1 MLNDDKPLRI
11 QVQTVH
17 ATTGVNLTDVSVEA
31 VVLECERSQVVAQ
44 ALTGAQGVAILDL
57 PHDAWRQ
64 RLLVRMVAG
73 PEEGVDVSR
82 AAIDGEAPTVLEV
95 TPAPE
100 LDRDHLALLADQL
113 VATRRVRAEDL
124 ASDLAAPTADSV
136 VRVLS
141 AGVRARLLTDLDQ
154 ALQRADAADRVEMPL
169 VDPAALRDGHL
180 RIVPIRELPH
190 LDLELSP
197 ATDIDLF
204 TKPGAGWDLFPWAK
218 PDDESYR
225 DYLRSVFVLFAHQ
238 QKLGVGAD
246 PNTFPGLVE
255 RQLTRRFFQDF
266 RTADR
271 TEVPLDRLLVPLV
284 TAVLTASDGSGFGFK
299 IPAAAL
305 PAQGTHTD
313 RQYLDALLALA
324 PVGVQEFANR
334 YRMPLTEPDSVTS
347 SPVKL
352 NIYTLSRIL
361 SDTAQGPVE
370 PPENVIEPQ
379 LPGVEGKPILW
390 TEVVGSA
397 PFFLRFDEWLARQ
410 QPFFAE
416 NLFAL
421 RTQVVG
427 ASSGPWLTDGRK
439 KFLEY
444 HKALP
449 STQSLTPYNGYFGS
463 MGEVQRSATFLLA
476 YGDADLKLTELVNAI
491 DKNQFATAARLADDA
506 KQLLNAAHPSPSAGE
521 TWEPELSVGNFPR
534 PLSLNRRRK
543 LKVSNITELAGVRGA
558 YPPDGFERFFD
569 LEQPEDL
576 WKDVVLFRIAR
587 DQATRLRTY
596 QLRFLLPM
604 LRATIRAGLGDLPGT
619 VDMLAGVTGF
629 YIGIAMLGTPA
640 GMVRH
645 PDSLVMHTRVVAGR
659 LRLNDPLGDRPYTAR
674 LTYDSERQ
682 LDGPFSLTPQL
693 RGPGSDVLIADPP
706 LLHPLEQ
713 RYARIVQADALLAWA
728 ETLYRTDDAA
738 SLERAR
744 ELYKAVIFLHG
755 EEPGT
760 SAYLPSRFLPPSF
773 VLIENPRVRNQ
784 IDRARLALHQL
795 DAGLNFYGY
804 NDDAVPTLRY
814 DTLVGAAQRWAVGAK
829 SAQTDYLAY
838 LGRVEQLDLD
848 LLAAKAQEQKA
859 RATVAIAAEQI
870 EIAKA
875 GVVVA
880 KKLVTDVEK
889 LIAAKQAEIADANSL
904 FTQFGDYFSGMKSS
918 VSSMVDIG
926 KGASEG
932 WTSLSTSGVGDA
944 LGLGSGGGA
953 SGGASGGAAAGSE
966 SVGLGSAMGGL
977 GVVGGFAAFA
987 VLSTTTLQGMA
998 DAATTRQ
1005 GELMALTNEA
1015 LPAAH
1020 AAVRVQERNVTIAN
1034 LHGQIAATDLAYAR
1048 DLVNYQNERFLNRDF
1063 WEALAGVARRSLH
1076 RYLDLAGQGAWFAE
1090 RALAYRLATP
1100 IRVIRIGYFDARM
1113 RDVGG
1118 VDRLAL
1124 DLAELEAL
1132 RLAAA
1137 RVTVPLTVTY
1147 SLSRDLP
1154 LAFGQLK
1161 ASGTCNFTLTDDA
1174 LMTAHPG
1181 TFAHRIRAVD
1191 VQVDAPGT
1199 AVPARGILTNSGFS
1213 LLRREST
1220 GPRVPLLRFADA
1232 YPVSEFRLRADMA
1245 LHGLPG
1251 EHLLPFEGAGF
1262 TTTWTLELPK
1272 ASNPV
1277 GLNRITDVRIT
1288 FDVQGVYEV
1297 PPAAAALAPQPV
1309 SRAVFVSALAIDS
1322 TGLKTLRTA
1331 TQPQGT
1337 ITFGLDR
1344 LALPANAVITNLAV
1358 VLPGVDGGTFQGTL
1372 RFGGTA
1378 PTSFDIDDGLAMS
1391 NAGVLSDGNPANVQ
1405 PLNAAAKGSAARPA
1419 IMTITKGTDA
1429 ARLAAARDA
1438 LLWVEYSVP

>member
-1 MLNDDKPLRI
+1 M
-11 QVQTVH
+11 
-17 ATTGVNLTDVSVEA
+17 
-31 VVLECERSQVVAQ
+31 
-44 ALTGAQGVAILDL
+44 
-57 PHDAWRQ
+57 
-64 RLLVRMVAG
+64 
-73 PEEGVDVSR
+73 
-82 AAIDGEAPTVLEV
+82 
-95 TPAPE
+95 
-100 LDRDHLALLADQL
+100 
-113 VATRRVRAEDL
+113 
-124 ASDLAAPTADSV
+124 
-136 VRVLS
+136 
-141 AGVRARLLTDLDQ
+141 
-154 ALQRADAADRVEMPL
+154 
-169 VDPAALRDGHL
+169 
-180 RIVPIRELPH
+180 
-190 LDLELSP
+190 
-197 ATDIDLF
+197 
-204 TKPGAGWDLFPWAK
+204 
-218 PDDESYR
+218 
-225 DYLRSVFVLFAHQ
+225 
-238 QKLGVGAD
+238 
-246 PNTFPGLVE
+246 
-255 RQLTRRFFQDF
+255 
-266 RTADR
+266 
-271 TEVPLDRLLVPLV
+271 
-284 TAVLTASDGSGFGFK
+284 
-299 IPAAAL
+299 
-305 PAQGTHTD
+305 
-313 RQYLDALLALA
+313 
-324 PVGVQEFANR
+324 
-334 YRMPLTEPDSVTS
+334 
-347 SPVKL
+347 
-352 NIYTLSRIL
+352 
-361 SDTAQGPVE
+361 
-370 PPENVIEPQ
+370 
-379 LPGVEGKPILW
+379 
-390 TEVVGSA
+390 
-397 PFFLRFDEWLARQ
+397 
-410 QPFFAE
+410 
-416 NLFAL
+416 
-421 RTQVVG
+421 
-427 ASSGPWLTDGRK
+427 
-439 KFLEY
+439 
-444 HKALP
+444 
-449 STQSLTPYNGYFGS
+449 
-463 MGEVQRSATFLLA
+463 
-476 YGDADLKLTELVNAI
+476 
-491 DKNQFATAARLADDA
+491 
-506 KQLLNAAHPSPSAGE
+506 
-521 TWEPELSVGNFPR
+521 
-534 PLSLNRRRK
+534 
-543 LKVSNITELAGVRGA
+543 SNITELAGVRGT
-558 YPPDGFERFFD
+558 YPPDGFERFFELARPD
-569 LEQPEDL
+569 DL
-576 WKDVVLFRIAR
+576 WKDVVHFRIAR

-604 LRATIRAGLGDLPGT
+604 FRATIRAGLGDLPGT
-619 VDMLAGVTGF
+619 VDMLASVTGF

-659 LRLNDPLGDRPYTAR
+659 LRWNDPLGDRPYTAR
-674 LTYDSERQ
+674 LMYDSERQ

-693 RGPGSDVLIADPP
+693 RGPGSDVLTADPP
-706 LLHPLEQ
+706 LLHPLEE

-728 ETLYRTDDAA
+728 EALYRTDDAA

-744 ELYKAVIFLHG
+744 ELYKAVVFLHG
-755 EEPGT
+755 EDPGT
-760 SAYLPSRFLPPSF
+760 SAYLPPQFQLSWFG
-773 VLIENPRVRNQ
+773 LIENPRVRNQ

-804 NDDAVPTLRY
+804 NDDAVPTLSY
-814 DTLVGAAQRWAVGAK
+814 GTLVGAAQRWAVGAK

-904 FTQFGDYFSGMKSS
+904 FSQFGDYFSGMKSS

-944 LGLGSGGGA
+944 LGLGSAGGGGA
-953 SGGASGGAAAGSE
+953 AAAGSE
-966 SVGLGSAMGGL
+966 SVGLGSAMSGL

-998 DAATTRQ
+998 DAATKRQ

-1034 LHGQIAATDLAYAR
+1034 LHGQIAATDFAYAR
-1048 DLVNYQNERFLNRDF
+1048 DLVIYQNERFLNRDF

-1137 RVTVPLTVTY
+1137 RVTVPLTVSY

-1174 LMTAHPG
+1174 LMAAHPG

-1191 VQVDAPGT
+1191 VQVEAPGT

-1213 LLRREST
+1213 LLRREPT

-1232 YPVSEFRLRADMA
+1232 YPVSEFRLRTDMA

-1272 ASNPV
+1272 AANPV

-1297 PPAAAALAPQPV
+1297 PPAAAALPPQPA

-1331 TQPQGT
+1331 TAAQGT

-1344 LALPANAVITNLAV
+1344 LALPADAVITNLAV
-1358 VLPGVDGGTFQGTL
+1358 VLPGVEGGTFHGTL

-1405 PLNAAAKGSAARPA
+1405 PLNAAANGSPARPA
-1419 IMTITKGTDA
+1419 SLTITKGTDA